1 MSVFDLLKKQGAAV
15 EKIPVKLIHPNPFQP
30 RKSFSEEEQRRL
42 EQSIA
47 ENGLIQP
54 VSLRKKGE
62 EYEII
67 AGERRLRACAALGTE
82 KIPAVV
88 YELSDRDAAVW
99 ALVENLQR
107 SDLGVFEEAE
117 GMERLISQWGVGR
130 EEAARRLGIP
140 VEQAPAAEALPE
152 DEKNRRGK

>member
-62 EYEII
+62 E
-67 AGERRLRACAALGTE
+67 
-82 KIPAVV
+82 
-88 YELSDRDAAVW
+88 
-99 ALVENLQR
+99 
-107 SDLGVFEEAE
+107 
-117 GMERLISQWGVGR
+117 
-130 EEAARRLGIP
+130 
-140 VEQAPAAEALPE
+140 
-152 DEKNRRGK
+152 